1 MTEKMKSEVVE
12 ILNNHIEEI
21 HKFDLHGVIWFCVD
35 IFGHL
40 DYDFAFFKSY
50 MSANDWAE
58 DQFNKRC
65 EHSDYVVIYFD
76 GNLFNHKYK
85 IS

>member
-1 MTEKMKSEVVE
+1 MDEKMKLETVE

-21 HKFDLHGVIWFCVD
+21 YKFGLHGVIWFCVD

-50 MSANDWAE
+50 MSAEDWAK
-58 DQFNKRC
+58 DQFVKRC
-65 EHSDYVVIYFD
+65 KHSDYVVVYFD
-76 GNLFNHKYK
+76 GNLFNYKYK